1 MIQDL
6 YFGKMPEI
14 GLLRLVELISLHY
27 DLLNVFFDLLVFKKI
42 RLSVHSMIAILA
54 LFKIY
59 DSVVYSVHRRDYMV
73 LITVLIGVQ
82 IFQDKRIGHGIL
94 EVFLRRFFVG
104 IGFEK
109 VVNSMLLNFV
119 GFLDFS
125 FNIFLALIVKELIR
139 KFLTHANLI

>member
-1 MIQDL
+1 
-6 YFGKMPEI
+6 
-14 GLLRLVELISLHY
+14 
-27 DLLNVFFDLLVFKKI
+27 
-42 RLSVHSMIAILA
+42 
-54 LFKIY
+54 
-59 DSVVYSVHRRDYMV
+59 MV

-104 IGFEK
+104 IDFEK

-125 FNIFLALIVKELIR
+125 INIFLALIVKELIR